1 MTDSQFSNLVGTVY
15 KQGNLVFVQD
25 GSALLSP
32 VGNRVS
38 HFDLVKYLLP
48 QLYANNSNKSFTF
61 AFEHRKNVARI
72 ALSPQGTLLLSVDEG
87 ILH

>member
-1 MTDSQFSNLVGTVY
+1 VY
-15 KQGNLVFVQD
+15 KQGNVVFVAD

-38 HFDLVKYLLP
+38 YFDLLKSVSLERTL
-48 QLYANNSNKSFTF
+48 ANDSNKSFTF
-61 AFEHRKNVARI
+61 AFEHRKNIERI

-87 ILH
+87 EGHFR